1 MDYTKNPSERP
12 LTYLLSKDPKNWF
25 VSFDDLKDM
34 IEFHEL
40 SPLAAIARNYMDK
53 IRNVKISSTIGLPG
67 DHARKLQTE
76 VNVTMLPRM
85 DFNSTVCTFKNETF
99 GERYYL
105 PYPWVQ
111 CFAGSIASFADDAN
125 ATEMWIQEEG
135 DEVTDET
142 ELPLTKF
149 WGYTFRNY
157 FQSRL
162 SDLLTSSISPEQYK
176 KWKEDMNYHV
186 ILNSERRSFVVVKGE
201 FAVTNFTRTEFPDDG
216 HEFELLNETIG
227 YDDRVF
233 IIGDIDYAPIA
244 STAYEFSKDIL
255 KLIDL
260 KLINS
265 PEYII
270 EMLKKGA
277 KAIDFGELQQ
287 ILSCQ
292 TESIDTGIIDE
303 RIREQLSGNYQRFI
317 KPFPWVEY

>member
-1 MDYTKNPSERP
+1 MNYTKNPSERP

-25 VSFDDLKDM
+25 VSFDDLKNM
-34 IEFHEL
+34 IGFHEL
-40 SPLAAIARNYMDK
+40 SPLAAIAMTYMDK
-53 IRNVKISSTIGLPG
+53 IRNVKISSTVGLPG

-125 ATEMWIQEEG
+125 ATELWVREESE
-135 DEVTDET
+135 DVTDET

-162 SDLLTSSISPEQYK
+162 SNLLTSSISPEQYK

-186 ILNSERRSFVVVKGE
+186 ILNSERRSFVVVKGD
-201 FAVTNFTRTEFPDDG
+201 FAVTSFTRTEFPDDG
-216 HEFELLNETIG
+216 YEFELLNETIG

-233 IIGDIDYAPIA
+233 VIGDIDYAPIA
-244 STAYEFSKDIL
+244 SNAYEFSKDIL
-255 KLIDL
+255 KLSDL
-260 KLINS
+260 KLINPS
-265 PEYII
+265 EYII

-292 TESIDTGIIDE
+292 TESIDTDIIDE

>member
-1 MDYTKNPSERP
+1 MNYTKNPSERP

-25 VSFDDLKDM
+25 VSFDDLKNM
-34 IEFHEL
+34 IGFHEL
-40 SPLAAIARNYMDK
+40 SPLAAIATSYMDK
-53 IRNVKISSTIGLPG
+53 IRNVKISSTVGLPG

-125 ATEMWIQEEG
+125 ATDLWIQEEG
-135 DEVTDET
+135 EDVTDET

-201 FAVTNFTRTEFPDDG
+201 FAVTNFTRTEFPDDDC
-216 HEFELLNETIG
+216 EFELLNETIG

-255 KLIDL
+255 KLADL

-292 TESIDTGIIDE
+292 TESIDTDIIDE